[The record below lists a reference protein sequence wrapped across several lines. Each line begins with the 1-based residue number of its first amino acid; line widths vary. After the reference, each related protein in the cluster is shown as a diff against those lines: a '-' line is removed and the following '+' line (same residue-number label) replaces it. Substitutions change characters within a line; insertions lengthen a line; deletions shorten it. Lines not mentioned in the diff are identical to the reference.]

1 MRPGD
6 CKWLVLAAI
15 VLAVAFPA
23 VAASKGKGKH
33 HSNIPSCSKVSRK
46 ALEDLAQTGDLKLE
60 KKTGPLCIFYGKGL
74 HSDHYKPTLSLE
86 IIPYISSIWA
96 RAKDLAQASGHKNG
110 DTFGE
115 SSNALF
121 FVSGKQTGNGLQPCS
136 AKLGSPGKGQSKFA
150 PVCDTEP
157 DQSHFSVYGNGTDK
171 RTHLRLMVSA
181 ALTGQQG
188 DVHLSH
194 QLELVKEVISGAIH

>member
-1 MRPGD
+1 LVLPVI
-6 CKWLVLAAI
+6 VLAA
-15 VLAVAFPA
+15 VFPA
-23 VAASKGKGKH
+23 AAASKGKGKH
-33 HSNIPSCSKVSRK
+33 RSNIPSCSKLSRK

-60 KKTGPLCIFYGKGL
+60 KKIGPLCIFYGKGL
-74 HSDHYKPTLSLE
+74 HSDHYKPTLSVE
-86 IIPYISSIWA
+86 VIPYISSIWK
-96 RAKDLAQASGHKNG
+96 RAKDDAQASGHKNG

-121 FVSGKQTGNGLQPCS
+121 FVSGKQTGNGLQPCN
-136 AKLGSPGKGQSKFA
+136 AKDLGSPGKGQSKFG

-171 RTHLRLMVSA
+171 RTHMRLMVSS

-194 QLELVKEVISGAIH
+194 VIELVKEVISGAIH